1 MQFKSGMLAA
11 VAATTL
17 VACGD
22 TDLERGVSGAAIG
35 ALAAEATGNDAVV
48 GAAIGGTAG
57 VLCDNA
63 NVRGCN

>member
-1 MQFKSGMLAA
+1 MQFKSWMLAA

-17 VACGD
+17 GAWGD

-35 ALAAEATGNDAVV
+35 ALAAEATGNDPVV

-57 VLCDNA
+57 VLCDDVNIA
-63 NVRGCN
+63 GCN